1 MDKWKLGEDNEDELF
16 HKDDES
22 NKSFSLGKIDKE
34 DLSDFMFEENQQGKS
49 KKKTDPKKKINTNS
63 AENYSKYERNE
74 AKGGFKKIL
83 YIIVFIAA
91 LISAYYLFKII
102 FPGNNTD
109 IKLYGLKTLVY
120 KSEALPENNLLITGY
135 LINKNK
141 FPVSY
146 VRLTCKLYSTKNI
159 VLLTKHVYAGNF
171 INLNKLKK
179 MSNVSINMALQNKDG
194 ADMSDVEILPNHPVK
209 FMAVFFDI
217 NPNSKNFSIT
227 INHFYRITK

>member
-1 MDKWKLGEDNEDELF
+1 MDKWKLGEDDDEF
-16 HKDDES
+16 FKKDDGS
-22 NKSFSLGKIDKE
+22 NKSFSLGKTDKE
-34 DLSDFMFEENQQGKS
+34 DLSDFIFEESKPDS
-49 KKKTDPKKKINTNS
+49 TKKKAAQKKESKTNY
-63 AENYSKYERNE
+63 AENYSKYEINS
-74 AKGGFKKIL
+74 AKSGFKKIF

-102 FPGNNTD
+102 FPGNNTN

-120 KSEALPENNLLITGY
+120 KSDALPENNLLITGF

-146 VRLTCKLYSTKNI
+146 VKLTCKLYRTKNI
-159 VLLTKHVYAGNF
+159 ILLTKHVYAGNF

-194 ADMSDVEILPNHPVK
+194 VDMSDVEILPNHPVK

-217 NPNSKNFSIT
+217 NPNSKNYSVT
-227 INHFYRITK
+227 ISHFYRIAK

>member
-1 MDKWKLGEDNEDELF
+1 MDKWKLGEDDDEF
-16 HKDDES
+16 FKKDDGS
-22 NKSFSLGKIDKE
+22 NKSFSLGKTDKE
-34 DLSDFMFEENQQGKS
+34 DLSDFIFEQSKPDS
-49 KKKTDPKKKINTNS
+49 TKKKAAQKKESKTNY
-63 AENYSKYERNE
+63 AENYSKYEINS
-74 AKGGFKKIL
+74 AKSGFKKIF

-102 FPGNNTD
+102 FPGNNTN

-120 KSEALPENNLLITGY
+120 KSDALPENNLLITGF

-146 VRLTCKLYSTKNI
+146 VKLTCKLYSTKNI
-159 VLLTKHVYAGNF
+159 ILLTKHVYAGNF

-194 ADMSDVEILPNHPVK
+194 VDMSDVEILPNHPVK

-227 INHFYRITK
+227 ISHFYRIAK

>member
-1 MDKWKLGEDNEDELF
+1 MDKWKLGGDDDELF

-22 NKSFSLGKIDKE
+22 HKPFSLGKIDKE
-34 DLSDFMFEENQQGKS
+34 DLSDFFLEENQPGS
-49 KKKTDPKKKINTNS
+49 TKKKAVPKKENKTNS
-63 AENYSKYERNE
+63 EENYGKYERSD
-74 AKGGFKKIL
+74 AKGGFKKIF

-91 LISAYYLFKII
+91 LISAYYLFKTI

-146 VRLTCKLYSTKNI
+146 VKLTCKLYSTKNI
-159 VLLTKHVYAGNF
+159 VLLTKHVFAGNF

-194 ADMSDVEILPNHPVK
+194 DDMSDVEILPNHPVK

-217 NPNSKNFSIT
+217 NPNSKNYSIT
-227 INHFYRITK
+227 ISHFYRITK

>member
-1 MDKWKLGEDNEDELF
+1 MDKWKLGEDDDEF
-16 HKDDES
+16 FKKDDGS
-22 NKSFSLGKIDKE
+22 NKSFSLGKTDKE
-34 DLSDFMFEENQQGKS
+34 DLSDFIFEESKPDS
-49 KKKTDPKKKINTNS
+49 TKKKAAQKKESKTNY
-63 AENYSKYERNE
+63 AENYSKYEINS
-74 AKGGFKKIL
+74 AKSGFKKIF

-102 FPGNNTD
+102 FPGNNTN

-120 KSEALPENNLLITGY
+120 KSDALPENNLLITGF

-146 VRLTCKLYSTKNI
+146 VKLTCKLYSTKNI
-159 VLLTKHVYAGNF
+159 ILLTKHVYAGNF

-194 ADMSDVEILPNHPVK
+194 VDMSDVEILPNHPVK

-217 NPNSKNFSIT
+217 NPNSKNYSVT
-227 INHFYRITK
+227 IRHFYRIAK

>member
-1 MDKWKLGEDNEDELF
+1 MDKWKLGEDDDELF
-16 HKDDES
+16 KKDDGS
-22 NKSFSLGKIDKE
+22 NKSFSFGKMDKE
-34 DLSDFMFEENQQGKS
+34 DFSDFIFEENKIDS
-49 KKKTDPKKKINTNS
+49 TKKKAARKKESKTNS
-63 AENYSKYERNE
+63 AENYSEYERNE
-74 AKGGFKKIL
+74 AKGSFKKIF

-146 VRLTCKLYSTKNI
+146 VKLTCKLYSTKNI

-179 MSNVSINMALQNKDG
+179 MSNVVINMALQNKDG
-194 ADMSDVEILPNHPVK
+194 VDMSDVEILPNHPVK

-227 INHFYRITK
+227 ISHFYRIAK

>member
-1 MDKWKLGEDNEDELF
+1 MDKWKLGEDDDELF
-16 HKDDES
+16 KKDDGS
-22 NKSFSLGKIDKE
+22 NKSFSFGKMDKE
-34 DLSDFMFEENQQGKS
+34 DFSDFIFEENQPGSTEKKAARKKES
-49 KKKTDPKKKINTNS
+49 KTNS
-63 AENYSKYERNE
+63 AENYSEYERNE
-74 AKGGFKKIL
+74 AKGSFKKIF

-146 VRLTCKLYSTKNI
+146 VKLTCKLYSTKNI

-179 MSNVSINMALQNKDG
+179 MSNVVINMALQNKDG
-194 ADMSDVEILPNHPVK
+194 VDMSDVEILPNHPVK

-227 INHFYRITK
+227 ISHFYRIAK

>member
-1 MDKWKLGEDNEDELF
+1 MDKWKLGEDDDEF
-16 HKDDES
+16 FKKDDGS
-22 NKSFSLGKIDKE
+22 NKSFSLGKTDKE
-34 DLSDFMFEENQQGKS
+34 DLSDFIFEESKPDS
-49 KKKTDPKKKINTNS
+49 TKKKAAQKKESKTNS
-63 AENYSKYERNE
+63 AENYSKYERNS
-74 AKGGFKKIL
+74 AKGGFKKIF

-102 FPGNNTD
+102 FPGNNTN
-109 IKLYGLKTLVY
+109 IKLYDLKTLVY
-120 KSEALPENNLLITGY
+120 KSEVLPENNLLITGF

-146 VRLTCKLYSTKNI
+146 VKLTCKLYSTKNI
-159 VLLTKHVYAGNF
+159 ILLTKHVYAGNF

-194 ADMSDVEILPNHPVK
+194 VDMSDVEILPNHPVK

-217 NPNSKNFSIT
+217 NPNSKNYSVT
-227 INHFYRITK
+227 ISHFYRIAK